1 MAFFSASARAS
12 LLLISGIA
20 AGALAFSQNES
31 AGAQYSQLWHKKG
44 FDGLKCVSCHTPRGT
59 EILMSS
65 VTAADM
71 ERRAIP
77 HLHEADAKLISDAFR
92 QCRSTKVVRRP
103 FEPAGGILAGTTPEA
118 RDEAFGAQLQKLYPS
133 WFVDKS
139 RTYQEALR
147 DAKALTA
154 VPLTSIRTGFEFDE
168 LSNDPFR
175 NKTSLTINDWIPD
188 VELSLDEADQFT
200 QIASK
205 FPLSEPIRGL
215 QSQLAEV
222 QGKPKTSFEQ
232 LSHLKRLAL
241 LEYERSLL
249 TDQKPLPGELSR
261 QFPEDPI
268 WGVGNWA
275 RVMNG
280 FTPEILGI
288 PPAKITSLRMQ
299 PGQKLNLSGMA
310 LSWFWVAWM
319 RDPSLLSTSRDK
331 PALDGQYMSETVW
344 LVGPLAM
351 HNAFFCTRRPIETY
365 FEQRGS
371 MNLKAEFTAFS
382 NDSALEINEPKSPQA
397 RKRFLAWCTSLVDV
411 YATLLTHD
419 AQTRSQV
426 WQATQS
432 LQQLEG
438 IYTFLK
444 PRIGSKSS
452 KSLHSKLTKLK
463 TALAPHIK
471 KQLSGG

>member
-1 MAFFSASARAS
+1 M
-12 LLLISGIA
+12 
-20 AGALAFSQNES
+20 
-31 AGAQYSQLWHKKG
+31 
-44 FDGLKCVSCHTPRGT
+44 
-59 EILMSS
+59 
-65 VTAADM
+65 
-71 ERRAIP
+71 
-77 HLHEADAKLISDAFR
+77 
-92 QCRSTKVVRRP
+92 
-103 FEPAGGILAGTTPEA
+103 GGILPGKTSQD
-118 RDEAFGAQLQKLYPS
+118 RDEAFGAQLEKLYPT
-133 WFVDKS
+133 WFSPKP
-139 RTYQEALR
+139 RTYKEALR
-147 DAKALTA
+147 DAKLLTK
-154 VPLTSIRTGFEFDE
+154 VPLDTIRTGFDFDE

-188 VELSLDEADQFT
+188 IEVSEEQATRFGEEYSDSKLST
-200 QIASK
+200 
-205 FPLSEPIRGL
+205 PIRDIQLKL
-215 QSQLAEV
+215 QEI
-222 QGKPKTSFEQ
+222 QGKPKTSFEH
-232 LSHLKRLAL
+232 LSQLKRLAL
-241 LEYERSLL
+241 LEYERYLL
-249 TDQKPLPGELSR
+249 TGDKPVPGELS
-261 QFPEDPI
+261 QKFPEDPI
-268 WGVGNWA
+268 WAVGNWA

-280 FTPEILGI
+280 FTPETLGI

-299 PGQKLNLSGMA
+299 PGQKLNLSRMA

-452 KSLHSKLTKLK
+452 KSLQSKLTKLK